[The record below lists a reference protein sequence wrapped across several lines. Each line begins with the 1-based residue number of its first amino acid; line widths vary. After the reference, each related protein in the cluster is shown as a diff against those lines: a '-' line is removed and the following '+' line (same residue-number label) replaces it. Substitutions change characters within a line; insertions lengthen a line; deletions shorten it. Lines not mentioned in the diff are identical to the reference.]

1 MIVSLIYLM
10 AFHGLSFGLLQKQG
24 FKKTSI
30 ACYDILEA
38 TNVAKTLIECCSFC
52 LAKQSCQGVTYEGK
66 TACTLLTSVVTLSD
80 GPTEAWIMDQII
92 SAKRKFWT
100 KMIFKY
106 VL

>member
-1 MIVSLIYLM
+1 MIASLIYLM

-38 TNVAKTLIECCSFC
+38 TKVAKTLIECCSFC
-52 LAKQSCQGVTYEGK
+52 LAKESCHGVTYKGK

>member
-66 TACTLLTSVVTLSD
+66 SRKTACTLLTSVVTMSD
-80 GPTEAWIMDQII
+80 GPTEAWIPE
-92 SAKRKFWT
+92 RKC
-100 KMIFKY
+100 KK
-106 VL
+106 VSL